1 MSDNRRK
8 SKPFGQRRLC
18 QTHGRL
24 RLATEGYTNDGSGW
38 PVPNSST
45 TRCCLSSEVL
55 MNPIDISTII
65 FCCIFGSALLGMWLR
80 NALPERHLD
89 AETKDLVKLGVSLI
103 GTMAALLLG
112 LLVASAKSAYDARSN
127 ELTQMAANTVLLD
140 RAFVHY
146 GSAAAPIRAVL
157 KKAIVRMIDQ
167 VWGKEG
173 TDADVLPASQPLG
186 VVYDQVQ
193 DLEPHSDAQ
202 HALQSQAESVLVNL
216 GQERLLL
223 FAQNE
228 SSISTPFMVVV
239 VFWLSVLFIS
249 FGLFA
254 PRNPTAIVTLL
265 VAAISVAAALY
276 LILELDH
283 PFSGLMQI
291 SSAPLRNALS
301 VLGK

>member
-1 MSDNRRK
+1 
-8 SKPFGQRRLC
+8 
-18 QTHGRL
+18 
-24 RLATEGYTNDGSGW
+24 
-38 PVPNSST
+38 
-45 TRCCLSSEVL
+45 
-55 MNPIDISTII
+55 MNPIPISTII

-80 NALPERHLD
+80 KALPERHLD
-89 AETKDLVKLGVSLI
+89 AETKDLVKLSISLI

-146 GSAAAPIRAVL
+146 GPAAAPIRVVL
-157 KKAIVRMIDQ
+157 KKAIARMIDQ

-239 VFWLSVLFIS
+239 VFWLSVLFVS

-265 VAAISVAAALY
+265 VAAISVAGALY